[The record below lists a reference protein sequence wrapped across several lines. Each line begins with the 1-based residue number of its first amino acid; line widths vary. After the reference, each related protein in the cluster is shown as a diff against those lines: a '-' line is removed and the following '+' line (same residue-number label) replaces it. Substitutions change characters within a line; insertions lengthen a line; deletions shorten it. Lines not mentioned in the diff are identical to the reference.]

1 MTPFYM
7 RPDQRHGTLATDR
20 KHRPFA
26 LLFVLTV
33 TLFVDLP
40 AAALAQSRPQFVDG
54 SVDGNTLTMTFDRAL
69 MEDLSGENVEYF
81 PRFYFGVWE
90 RKEPVF
96 LPNEPD
102 PAGRIFPVVD
112 GVRVRGN
119 SVTLTLERAVEPMV
133 LVWVYF
139 HNLSI
144 NPPIRDLNGV
154 NPGTFVKQVT
164 NRTGLTPPTQPGRPN
179 SLQGKP
185 DDKRATLSWEPPTN
199 TGGTETLTYEWR
211 QGITGTWPSVGTA
224 TTVTIPNLENG
235 TNYTFYVQARNSAG
249 AGPAANTTVR
259 PAGRPGAPQN
269 LMVEPG
275 NQQVRI
281 RWSPPAND
289 DGSPIR
295 RYEWKQGSGGT
306 WTSTSTTT
314 TALAANLIPMEG
326 PILAS
331 SPRGCESVDGMPP
344 LRTDILLFG
353 ARSIS
358 SACGYTLKPHTV
370 F

>member
-1 MTPFYM
+1 M
-7 RPDQRHGTLATDR
+7 
-20 KHRPFA
+20 
-26 LLFVLTV
+26 
-33 TLFVDLP
+33 
-40 AAALAQSRPQFVDG
+40 
-54 SVDGNTLTMTFDRAL
+54 
-69 MEDLSGENVEYF
+69 LSTS
-81 PRFYFGVWE
+81 PRFYFGMWE

-259 PAGRPGAPQN
+259 PAGC
-269 LMVEPG
+269 
-275 NQQVRI
+275 
-281 RWSPPAND
+281 
-289 DGSPIR
+289 
-295 RYEWKQGSGGT
+295 
-306 WTSTSTTT
+306 
-314 TALAANLIPMEG
+314 AAKPHG
-326 PILAS
+326 
-331 SPRGCESVDGMPP
+331 
-344 LRTDILLFG
+344 G
-353 ARSIS
+353 ARQP
-358 SACGYTLKPHTV
+358 AGPDPLEPAGQRRRFAHPTLRVEAGQRRHLDFDEHHHRSRHQAHPYGGPDSCQ
-370 F
+370 

>member
-1 MTPFYM
+1 
-7 RPDQRHGTLATDR
+7 
-20 KHRPFA
+20 
-26 LLFVLTV
+26 
-33 TLFVDLP
+33 
-40 AAALAQSRPQFVDG
+40 
-54 SVDGNTLTMTFDRAL
+54 
-69 MEDLSGENVEYF
+69 MEDLSGENAEYF

-102 PAGRIFPVVD
+102 PAGQIFPVVD
-112 GVRVRGN
+112 GVRVRSN

-211 QGITGTWPSVGTA
+211 QGITGTWPS
-224 TTVTIPNLENG
+224 
-235 TNYTFYVQARNSAG
+235 
-249 AGPAANTTVR
+249 
-259 PAGRPGAPQN
+259 
-269 LMVEPG
+269 
-275 NQQVRI
+275 
-281 RWSPPAND
+281 
-289 DGSPIR
+289 R
-295 RYEWKQGSGGT
+295 RHRHDRHHSQ
-306 WTSTSTTT
+306 
-314 TALAANLIPMEG
+314 P
-326 PILAS
+326 
-331 SPRGCESVDGMPP
+331 
-344 LRTDILLFG
+344 
-353 ARSIS
+353 
-358 SACGYTLKPHTV
+358 
-370 F
+370 

>member
-1 MTPFYM
+1 MTPSYM

-33 TLFVDLP
+33 TLFVGLP

-69 MEDLSGENVEYF
+69 MEDLSGENAEYF

-119 SVTLTLERAVEPMV
+119 SVTLTLERVVEPMV

-259 PAGRPGAPQN
+259 PAGRVRRKTSWWSQATSRSGSAGARRPTTTVRPSDATSGSRAAAAPGLRRAPPPP
-269 LMVEPG
+269 L
-275 NQQVRI
+275 
-281 RWSPPAND
+281 SPP
-289 DGSPIR
+289 
-295 RYEWKQGSGGT
+295 
-306 WTSTSTTT
+306 TSS
-314 TALAANLIPMEG
+314 LW
-326 PILAS
+326 
-331 SPRGCESVDGMPP
+331 R
-344 LRTDILLFG
+344 
-353 ARSIS
+353 ARFLPVARAVVSR
-358 SACGYTLKPHTV
+358 
-370 F
+370 

>member
-33 TLFVDLP
+33 TLFVGLP

-144 NPPIRDLNGV
+144 DPPIRDLNGV

-164 NRTGLTPPTQPGRPN
+164 NRTGLTPPTQPVGPTACKGNPTTSGRPLAEN
-179 SLQGKP
+179 LRLTPGGRKP
-185 DDKRATLSWEPPTN
+185 LPTSGVRGSPAPGPPSAPPRPSPFPTLKTVPTTPFMCRPGTPRARAPQPTP
-199 TGGTETLTYEWR
+199 R
-211 QGITGTWPSVGTA
+211 
-224 TTVTIPNLENG
+224 
-235 TNYTFYVQARNSAG
+235 F
-249 AGPAANTTVR
+249 
-259 PAGRPGAPQN
+259 GRPGAPQN

-314 TALAANLIPMEG
+314 TTALRHQPHPYGG
-326 PILAS
+326 PDS
-331 SPRGCESVDGMPP
+331 C
-344 LRTDILLFG
+344 
-353 ARSIS
+353 
-358 SACGYTLKPHTV
+358 
-370 F
+370 

>member
-1 MTPFYM
+1 MTPSYM

-33 TLFVDLP
+33 TLFVGLP

-69 MEDLSGENVEYF
+69 MEDLSGENAEYF

-119 SVTLTLERAVEPMV
+119 SVTLTLERVVEPMV

-185 DDKRATLSWEPPTN
+185 DDKRRPLAGNLRLTPGGRKPLPTSGVRGSPAPGPPSAPPRPSPFPTLKTVPT
-199 TGGTETLTYEWR
+199 TPFMCRPGTPR
-211 QGITGTWPSVGTA
+211 
-224 TTVTIPNLENG
+224 
-235 TNYTFYVQARNSAG
+235 ARAPQPTPRFG
-249 AGPAANTTVR
+249 R
-259 PAGRPGAPQN
+259 PAGCAAKPHGG
-269 LMVEPG
+269 PG

-314 TALAANLIPMEG
+314 TALATNLIPMEG

-331 SPRGCESVDGMPP
+331 SPRGCESVDRMPP

-370 F
+370 FY